1 MPTGVGLQTSQ
12 VTRTYTT
19 FTGADLKAVFHNI
32 LIGELVGLSYTVTRE
47 IAPIY
52 TTGSPD
58 PRSFSKGKRGIA
70 GTLVF
75 QKFDRHA
82 LRDLM
87 DKSVYVAKNDDI
99 QSIGHRPI
107 DEISGIANDERLG
120 VRLATPIYVDQI
132 PPFDITITYANETGQ
147 LAMERLMGVQ
157 ILNEGNGIS
166 IDDLTN
172 ETNCTFVCRHVTSMI
187 PRPMISP
194 QTQDLERPDYN
205 PWRDLS
211 PDNFVAPGA

>member
-1 MPTGVGLQTSQ
+1 MVI
-12 VTRTYTT
+12 
-19 FTGADLKAVFHNI
+19 A
-32 LIGELVGLSYTVTRE
+32 ELVGISYTITRE

-52 TTGSPD
+52 TTGSAD

-75 QKFDRHA
+75 QKFDRQA

-87 DKSVYVAKNDDI
+87 DKSSYVAANDDY
-99 QSIGHRPI
+99 QSIGWRPV

-120 VRLATPIYVDQI
+120 IRIAAPIYVDQI

-147 LAMERLMGVQ
+147 VAWERLLGVQ

-166 IDDLTN
+166 IDDLTH
-172 ETNCTFVCRHVTSMI
+172 ETNCTFVCRHVTGMT
-187 PRPMISP
+187 PRQTVSP
-194 QTQDLERPDYN
+194 QTQDLTPGVQN
-205 PWRDLS
+205 PWRDLAPS
-211 PDNFVAPGA
+211 DFVPPGS

>member
-12 VTRTYTT
+12 VTRTYTS
-19 FTGADLKAVFHNI
+19 FTGADLKAVFHNMVI
-32 LIGELVGLSYTVTRE
+32 AELVGISYTITRE

-75 QKFDRHA
+75 QKFDRQA

-87 DKSVYVAKNDDI
+87 DKSVYVAKNDDF
-99 QSIGHRPI
+99 QSAGWRPV

-120 VRLATPIYVDQI
+120 VRLAAPIYVDQI

-147 LAMERLMGVQ
+147 LAMERLLGVQ

-166 IDDLTN
+166 IDDLTH
-172 ETNCTFVCRHVTSMI
+172 ETNCTFVCRHVTGMI
-187 PRPMISP
+187 PRPAISP
-194 QTQDLERPDYN
+194 QTQDLERGNYN
-205 PWRDLS
+205 PWRDLAPS
-211 PDNFVAPGA
+211 DFTAPGA

>member
-1 MPTGVGLQTSQ
+1 MPTGVGLQTQQ
-12 VTRTYTT
+12 VTRTYTS
-19 FTGADLKAVFHNI
+19 FTGADLKAVFHNMVI
-32 LIGELVGLSYTVTRE
+32 AELVGISYTITRE
-47 IAPIY
+47 VAPIY

-75 QKFDRHA
+75 QKFDRQA

-87 DKSVYVAKNDDI
+87 DKSVYVAKNDDF
-99 QSIGHRPI
+99 QAIGWRPI

-132 PPFDITITYANETGQ
+132 PPFDITITYTNETGQ
-147 LAMERLMGVQ
+147 LAMERILGVQ

-166 IDDLTN
+166 IDDLTH
-172 ETNCTFVCRHVTSMI
+172 ETNCTFVCRHVTGMI
-187 PRPMISP
+187 PRPSISP
-194 QTQDLERPDYN
+194 QTQDLQRPNYN
-205 PWRDLS
+205 PWEDLAPS
-211 PDNFVAPGA
+211 DFTPPGA